1 MKVMIGG
8 DHASPRMK
16 AKIVAKLRELGHDVA
31 DVGTEGPESVDYPDF
46 AADVA
51 RAVSQGEVDRGVL
64 ICGTG
69 IGMSMAANKFP
80 RVRAAVVHDL
90 FTAEVSRTH
99 NDANILCM
107 GARVLADDEA
117 VAVVERWMSLD
128 AEGGRHARRV
138 NKITRIE
145 DRLRS
150 EAGST
155 SSP

>member
-1 MKVMIGG
+1 
-8 DHASPRMK
+8 MK
-16 AKIVAKLRELGHDVA
+16 AKVVAKLRELEHDVE
-31 DVGTEGPESVDYPDF
+31 DVGTQDAESVDYPDF

-51 RAVSQGEVDRGVL
+51 RAVSEGAVDRGIL
-64 ICGTG
+64 ICGAG
-69 IGMSMAANKFP
+69 IGMAMAANKFP

-99 NDANILCM
+99 NDANVLCV

-117 VAVVERWMSLD
+117 LVIVEKWMSLD

-138 NKITRIE
+138 NKIARIE
-145 DRLRS
+145 NHLRS
-150 EAGST
+150 EAGSN

>member
-1 MKVMIGG
+1 
-8 DHASPRMK
+8 MK